1 MSHQTPSM
9 NEQELLTDLLSQEK
23 TLIKDY
29 AGDITESSAQELR
42 QLLISNMTECSE
54 DQLCIFRQMQQR
66 NFYKTKDAP
75 DDEVNTA
82 KQEMQTLKQQTG
94 I

>member
-1 MSHQTPSM
+1 MQQNTPM
-9 NEQELLTDLLSQEK
+9 TEQEILTDLLTQEK
-23 TLIKDY
+23 QCVKDY
-29 AGDITESSAQELR
+29 AGNITEASCKNLR
-42 QLLISNMTECSE
+42 QLLLSNLTECST
-54 DQLCIFRQMQQR
+54 DQLAVFEQMKSR

-75 DDEVNTA
+75 DNDVQTT

>member
-1 MSHQTPSM
+1 MQQNAPMT
-9 NEQELLTDLLSQEK
+9 EQEILSDLLTQEK
-23 TLIKDY
+23 QCVKDY
-29 AGDITESSAQELR
+29 AGNITESSCKNLR
-42 QLLISNMTECSE
+42 QLLLSNLTECST
-54 DQLCIFRQMQQR
+54 DQLAVFEQMKSR

-75 DDEVNTA
+75 DNDVQTT

>member
-1 MSHQTPSM
+1 MQQNAPMT
-9 NEQELLTDLLSQEK
+9 EQEILTDLLTQEK
-23 TLIKDY
+23 QCVKDY
-29 AGDITESSAQELR
+29 AGNITEASCKNLR
-42 QLLISNMTECSE
+42 QLLLSNLTECST
-54 DQLCIFRQMQQR
+54 DQLAVFEQMKSR

-75 DDEVNTA
+75 DNDVQTT

>member
-1 MSHQTPSM
+1 MQQNAPMT
-9 NEQELLTDLLSQEK
+9 EQEILSDLLTQEK
-23 TLIKDY
+23 QCVKDY
-29 AGDITESSAQELR
+29 AGNITEASCKNLR
-42 QLLISNMTECSE
+42 QLLLSNLTECST
-54 DQLCIFRQMQQR
+54 DQLAVFEQMKSR

-75 DDEVNTA
+75 DNDVQTT